1 MVLAKEI
8 LKAHLMAVGLV
19 QLMVVDLDLTKE
31 ILRVILK
38 AVGLGLMKE

>member
-1 MVLAKEI
+1 MVLAKGI
-8 LKAHLMAVGLV
+8 LKARLMAVGLV
-19 QLMVVDLDLTKE
+19 QLMVVDLVLMKE

>member
-1 MVLAKEI
+1 
-8 LKAHLMAVGLV
+8 MAVGLV